1 MVRPI
6 FVKTSHL
13 GKTFYINGAMP
24 EILSTHQ
31 PSNERRSSNTGDIRY
46 YLVHDRILISWL
58 LKKSPNVTGK
68 DVIPYIL
75 CKFHRGPQLVTA
87 IYLHH
92 LPFPSCHPL
101 LASFPLPLTWPG
113 PLLPQENTFFSQT
126 HSYTLPEANR
136 EFTLKMGGWET
147 TFLFRKAYFQRLC
160 WFFKEGNTCK
170 DRNWLVAIWRCTGT
184 AYLW

>member
-1 MVRPI
+1 
-6 FVKTSHL
+6 
-13 GKTFYINGAMP
+13 MP

-31 PSNERRSSNTGDIRY
+31 PSNTNERRSSNTGDIRY

-87 IYLHH
+87 IYLSTSPALPILPSIAGL
-92 LPFPSCHPL
+92 LPFAL
-101 LASFPLPLTWPG
+101 GLTW
-113 PLLPQENTFFSQT
+113 TAFASRKHFFFFFQT